1 MMTDQWNKSSRSN
14 PSGNCLETRWK
25 KSTRSGPN
33 SDNCVEAQIGDGGT
47 VQVRDTKLGE
57 TSPILNFTRDEWAA
71 FLGGAKDG
79 EFDLPA

>member
-1 MMTDQWNKSSRSN
+1 MMTDQWNKSTRSN

-25 KSTRSGPN
+25 KSTRSGAAGH
-33 SDNCVEAQIGDGGT
+33 CVEAQIQDGT

-57 TSPILNFTRDEWAA
+57 ASPILNFTRDEWTA
-71 FLGGAKDG
+71 FLGGANDG